1 MKCAASMQN
10 HASLGATLREL
21 VGRKTDALRAEGSAP
36 AVVYGFGTEPL
47 NVTVDRNAFLK
58 VFAAS
63 GSSTVVDL
71 TVGDKSYQVLIGEVQ
86 RNPLNDF
93 VSHIDFRAVDPNRKI
108 EAKIP
113 LVLVGSAPAVKEL
126 GGTLL
131 QSLEEVEVFSL
142 PNALVHEIS
151 VDVSGLKTFD
161 DVIRVSDVVA
171 PEGVEIRTD
180 MDVAVASVQP
190 PRSEEEIAS
199 LNEAVEVDVSKVEV
213 TTEKKEEEGDAAAAP
228 EADKKEKK

>member
-10 HASLGATLREL
+10 NASLQATLREL
-21 VGRKTDALRAEGSAP
+21 VGRKTDALRAEGSVP
-36 AVVYGFGTEPL
+36 AVVYGFNTEPT
-47 NVTVDRNAFLK
+47 NITVDRNAFLK
-58 VFAAS
+58 VLAVA
-63 GSSTVVDL
+63 GSSTVVNL
-71 TVGDKSYQVLIGEVQ
+71 SVGDRVWPVLIGEVQ
-86 RNPLNDF
+86 RNALNDF

-113 LVLVGSAPAVKEL
+113 LVLVGVAPAVKEL

-131 QSLEEVEVFSL
+131 QSLEDVEVFSL
-142 PNALVHEIS
+142 PNALVHEIAI
-151 VDVSGLKTFD
+151 DVSILKTFD

-190 PRSEEEIAS
+190 PRSEAELAS
-199 LNEAVEVDVSKVEV
+199 LDEAVEVDVSKVEV
-213 TTEKKEEEGDAAAAP
+213 TTEKKEEVPAEP
-228 EADKKEKK
+228 EKK